1 LPEMRAKGAMSINFT
16 IDEKNPAFVRLS
28 CRGIYTRD
36 ALLGVFDQAF
46 DVAISKS
53 RRAVLVEVWD
63 VTGTPPDIFDRY
75 RLGAGTV
82 HIQREKAALVTIA
95 VVGSEP
101 MIDPR
106 RLGETVFLNRGGI
119 GKVFT
124 DIDAAVAWLEEKEG

>member
-1 LPEMRAKGAMSINFT
+1 MSIAVSV
-16 IDEKNPAFVRLS
+16 DEKNPAFVRLS
-28 CRGIYTRD
+28 CRGSYTRD
-36 ALLGVFDQAF
+36 ALLSVFDQAI
-46 DVAISKS
+46 DIAINKI
-53 RRAVLVEVWD
+53 RRAALVEVWD

-75 RLGAGTV
+75 RLGIGAAR
-82 HIQREKAALVTIA
+82 IQKEKAVLVTIA

-124 DIDAAVAWLEEKEG
+124 NVDQAVAWLEESVR

>member
-1 LPEMRAKGAMSINFT
+1 MSIT
-16 IDEKNPAFVRLS
+16 VSVDEKNPVFVRLS
-28 CRGIYTRD
+28 CRGSYTRD
-36 ALLGVFDQAF
+36 DLLSVFDQAI
-46 DVAISKS
+46 DIAISKI
-53 RRAVLVEVWD
+53 RRAVLVEIWD

-75 RLGAGTV
+75 RLGIGAAR
-82 HIQREKAALVTIA
+82 IQKEKAALVTIA

-124 DIDAAVAWLEEKEG
+124 NVDEAAAWLEESVR